1 MTDPIPF
8 SATLL
13 RSKGRNGLGLEN
25 QDEHAILWR
34 LQNCHRKDG
43 FGFYQSAVLVA
54 VLRFYLRL
62 NKECQGQMNE
72 ELERLDEDHDQ
83 SEQSDGNQS
92 QLIEIYKLQAQL
104 ANSVSNRRSVIHK
117 FYMLLMSGLTLIIPA
132 FFKLPTEIRNLIS
145 IEFLILGLPLLGITL
160 SVTWFILI
168 SSNLRQSI
176 IKYEALKK
184 LEDKLEYQF
193 FKDEWKYLEK
203 YQKGKTYWD
212 TSYVEF
218 FIPVLFF
225 FIFTLLLHVATGNFP
240 GGPYAKLHYYPGILT
255 GVFSVTGIRSWQ
267 IDREIR
273 GMRRWTERTVS

>member
-1 MTDPIPF
+1 
-8 SATLL
+8 
-13 RSKGRNGLGLEN
+13 
-25 QDEHAILWR
+25 
-34 LQNCHRKDG
+34 
-43 FGFYQSAVLVA
+43 
-54 VLRFYLRL
+54 
-62 NKECQGQMNE
+62 MNE
-72 ELERLDEDHDQ
+72 ELEQLDEDQDQ
-83 SEQSDGNQS
+83 SEKSDGNQS

-117 FYMLLMSGLTLIIPA
+117 FYMLVMSGLTLIIPA

-168 SSNLRQSI
+168 SSNLRQSL

-203 YQKGKTYWD
+203 YRKGKAYWD
-212 TSYVEF
+212 TPYVEIFIPILF
-218 FIPVLFF
+218 FI
-225 FIFTLLLHVATGNFP
+225 IFTLLLHVATGNFP
-240 GGPYAKLHYYPGILT
+240 GRPYAKLHYYPGILM
-255 GVFSVTGIRSWQ
+255 GFFSLAGIRSWQ

-273 GMRRWTERTVS
+273 GMKRWTKRTISWVSFVVPLAIVIGGLFLFKYMGCGEVVDKKVKTVNEKSAETSVLPTVF